1 MCNMM
6 NLYLINSLAVYLN
19 NSVDKF
25 ADMLIELFGKLE
37 FIMKFI
43 KLLTDDVSFVQNL
56 YTSVVV
62 LY

>member
-1 MCNMM
+1 M
-6 NLYLINSLAVYLN
+6 NLYLINSLAVDLN
-19 NSVDKF
+19 NSVDKL
-25 ADMLIELFGKLE
+25 ADMLIELFRKLE

>member
-19 NSVDKF
+19 NSVDKL
-25 ADMLIELFGKLE
+25 AYMLIELFRKLE

>member
-1 MCNMM
+1 MRNMM
-6 NLYLINSLAVYLN
+6 NLYLINSLAVNLN
-19 NSVDKF
+19 DSINKL

-37 FIMKFI
+37 FVMKFI

-56 YTSVVV
+56 YASVVV

>member
-6 NLYLINSLAVYLN
+6 NLYLINSLAVDLN
-19 NSVDKF
+19 NSVDKL
-25 ADMLIELFGKLE
+25 ADMLIELFRKLE

>member
-6 NLYLINSLAVYLN
+6 NLYLINSLAVYFN
-19 NSVDKF
+19 NSVDKL
-25 ADMLIELFGKLE
+25 ADMLIELFRKLE

-56 YTSVVV
+56 YTCVVV

>member
-1 MCNMM
+1 MRNMM
-6 NLYLINSLAVYLN
+6 NLYLINSLAVYFN
-19 NSVDKF
+19 NSVDKL
-25 ADMLIELFGKLE
+25 ADMLIELFRKLE

-56 YTSVVV
+56 YTCVVV

>member
-1 MCNMM
+1 M
-6 NLYLINSLAVYLN
+6 NLYLINSLAVYFN
-19 NSVDKF
+19 NSVDKL
-25 ADMLIELFGKLE
+25 ADMLIELFRKLE

-56 YTSVVV
+56 YTCVVV

>member
-1 MCNMM
+1 M
-6 NLYLINSLAVYLN
+6 NLYLINSLAVDLN
-19 NSVDKF
+19 NSVDKL
-25 ADMLIELFGKLE
+25 ADMLIELFRKLE

-56 YTSVVV
+56 YACVVV